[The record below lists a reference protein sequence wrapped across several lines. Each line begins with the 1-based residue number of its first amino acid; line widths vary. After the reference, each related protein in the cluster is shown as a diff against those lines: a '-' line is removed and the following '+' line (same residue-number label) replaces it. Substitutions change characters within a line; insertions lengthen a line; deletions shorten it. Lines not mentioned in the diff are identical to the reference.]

1 MLGKYIDKLMPIIAM
16 VIWMGGMG
24 YIVMSLNT
32 CSNDNEVQEVIT
44 PKTIDEK
51 IDSME
56 RKIWIAELIK
66 IEQKFRVDSIMAVNP
81 IEMAMYDELIK
92 WEKRSSDDT
101 TSLMYQDI
109 KDSEEYVFDIDW
121 EIARIKMIDGDLKR
135 YRESLDSLLQLKKN
149 K

>member
-1 MLGKYIDKLMPIIAM
+1 M

>member
-1 MLGKYIDKLMPIIAM
+1 MLGKYIDKLMPIIVG